1 MKRVRVNILK
11 GNFRPVL
18 GKLVGSA
25 FEKKRNDS
33 LHITQCSCQALR
45 YSIVY
50 VAENCQTVI
59 IFNNLGI

>member
-1 MKRVRVNILK
+1 M
-11 GNFRPVL
+11 L
-18 GKLVGSA
+18 GKLVGST